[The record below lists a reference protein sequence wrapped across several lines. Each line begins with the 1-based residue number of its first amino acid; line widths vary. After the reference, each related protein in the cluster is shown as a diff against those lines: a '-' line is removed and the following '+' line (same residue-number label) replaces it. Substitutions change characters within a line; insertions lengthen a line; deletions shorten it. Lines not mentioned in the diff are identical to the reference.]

1 MFAQHRPARSAWKG
15 HLSDALLQQER
26 DPKFITGT
34 SSVRR
39 PFSDDR
45 DAEESEEW
53 QTQGGRR
60 QRRGSKALQ
69 SWDVL
74 ATAEGESGHVP
85 RPGSIELCPVLSTP
99 ATKSTQHFGSLIFID
114 DRRGALNRLDRSLTL
129 EGGPRGRP
137 WCRGGDSRSP
147 SRLPRSSH
155 LRLLAIL
162 DKPSYELNFGPAL
175 SSVHEIM
182 CLLVILWPIFS
193 RSLNELI

>member
-1 MFAQHRPARSAWKG
+1 MSSPRPREKAATC
-15 HLSDALLQQER
+15 LVLALLNCVQFS
-26 DPKFITGT
+26 PHLPPN
-34 SSVRR
+34 R
-39 PFSDDR
+39 P
-45 DAEESEEW
+45 
-53 QTQGGRR
+53 
-60 QRRGSKALQ
+60 
-69 SWDVL
+69 
-74 ATAEGESGHVP
+74 
-85 RPGSIELCPVLSTP
+85 SIL
-99 ATKSTQHFGSLIFID
+99 GSLIFID

>member
-1 MFAQHRPARSAWKG
+1 MPRRPRSGRLKAVGGRGGDPRHRRA
-15 HLSDALLQQER
+15 
-26 DPKFITGT
+26 GT
-34 SSVRR
+34 SSPR
-39 PFSDDR
+39 PR
-45 DAEESEEW
+45 E
-53 QTQGGRR
+53 
-60 QRRGSKALQ
+60 KAATCL
-69 SWDVL
+69 VL
-74 ATAEGESGHVP
+74 ALLNCVQFSPHLP
-85 RPGSIELCPVLSTP
+85 PNRPSIL
-99 ATKSTQHFGSLIFID
+99 GSLIFID